1 VRRRHAQIRKHFT
14 IQEANA
20 SLPLVRAIVKDLTE
34 LAGEVV
40 QRRDRLS
47 SLPPRGASGPNDPYR
62 EELVQIAD
70 ELKKDSLRLREY
82 VEELLELGVK
92 PRSITQGLVDF
103 PAVLDGRPVYLC
115 WKLGEPEVL
124 HWYDRE
130 ASFGDRRRLKAAG
143 VAEDERSRD
152 TRPATP

>member
-1 VRRRHAQIRKHFT
+1 MRRRQAQIRKHFT

-34 LAGEVV
+34 LAGQVV

-47 SLPPRGASGPNDPYR
+47 SLPPRPACGPNDPYR
-62 EELVQIAD
+62 EELLQIAD
-70 ELKKDSLRLREY
+70 ELKKDSRRLREY

-92 PRSITQGLVDF
+92 PRSITQGRVDF
-103 PAVLDGRPVYLC
+103 PAILDGRPVYLS

-130 ASFGDRRRLKAAG
+130 ASFGDRCRLEAAG
-143 VAEDERSRD
+143 GGEDERSRE
-152 TRPATP
+152 TRPAIP

>member
-1 VRRRHAQIRKHFT
+1 MRLKHAQTRKHFT

-34 LAGEVV
+34 LARDVV

-47 SLPPRGASGPNDPYR
+47 SLPCGGACGPDDPYG
-62 EELVQIAD
+62 EELLQIAG
-70 ELKKDSLRLREY
+70 ELEKDSRRLREY

-92 PRSITQGLVDF
+92 PRSITEGLVDF
-103 PAVLDGRPVYLC
+103 PAILDSRPVYLC

-124 HWYDRE
+124 HWYDRG
-130 ASFGDRRRLKAAG
+130 ASIAERCRLKPDRA
-143 VAEDERSRD
+143 VEEEPSRD
-152 TRPATP
+152 TSPVTP

>member
-1 VRRRHAQIRKHFT
+1 MPTKHARTCKHFT

-20 SLPLVRAIVKDLTE
+20 SLPLVRAIVKDLME
-34 LAGEVV
+34 LAREVV

-47 SLPPRGASGPNDPYR
+47 SLPTRSACGPNDPYR
-62 EELVQIAD
+62 EELLQIAE
-70 ELKKDSLRLREY
+70 ELDKDSRRLREY

-103 PAVLDGRPVYLC
+103 PAILEGRPVYLC

-124 HWYDRE
+124 HWYDRD

-143 VAEDERSRD
+143 AAEGERARANS
-152 TRPATP
+152 PAIP